1 MGIFN
6 RKNRTPLTELPAVL
20 TKEDDL
26 VNYNSVLDY
35 LVGLSRAEYDKLQK
49 VSVVYRNANKEAA
62 KILGVKD
69 EATVE
74 LQPPKPTDE
83 EIDEGIDQA
92 LNGDIPFLDPDAPE
106 AEKPKKSQAA
116 EKKIEIK

>member
-6 RKNRTPLTELPAVL
+6 RNQKQKLTELPSVL
-20 TKEDDL
+20 TKEDDP

-35 LVGLSRAEYDKLQK
+35 LVGLSRTDYDRINK
-49 VSVVYRNANKEAA
+49 VSAIYRNANKEAA

-83 EIDEGIDQA
+83 EIDDALDSSLAGDFID
-92 LNGDIPFLDPDAPE
+92 DAPE
-106 AEKPKKSQAA
+106 AAKPKKAQAA
-116 EKKIEIK
+116 EKKIEVN

>member
-1 MGIFN
+1 MGNIFN
-6 RKNRTPLTELPAVL
+6 RKKKPLTELPSVL
-20 TKEDDL
+20 TKEDDP

-35 LVGLSRAEYDKLQK
+35 LVGLSRAEYDKLNK
-49 VSVVYRNANKEAA
+49 VSSIYRNANKEAA

-83 EIDEGIDQA
+83 EIDKA
-92 LNGDIPFLDPDAPE
+92 LDDSLAGDFITDEPE
-106 AEKPKKSQAA
+106 APKPVKAQAA

>member
-1 MGIFN
+1 MGIFD
-6 RKNRTPLTELPAVL
+6 RKKKSTLTELPAVL
-20 TKEDDL
+20 TKEDDP

-49 VSVVYRNANKEAA
+49 VSVIYRNANKDAA

-74 LQPPKPTDE
+74 LQPPKPSDE
-83 EIDEGIDQA
+83 EIDKALDDSLAGDFID
-92 LNGDIPFLDPDAPE
+92 DDPEPP
-106 AEKPKKSQAA
+106 KPTKSQAS